1 MQQTGLRL
9 WIKMQKVVGQKAFRR
24 KMCGKERREIM
35 KEVISSGR
43 VTGLAEAGFA
53 ECQTVSGCG
62 SRE

>member
-1 MQQTGLRL
+1 
-9 WIKMQKVVGQKAFRR
+9 MQKVVGQKAFRR